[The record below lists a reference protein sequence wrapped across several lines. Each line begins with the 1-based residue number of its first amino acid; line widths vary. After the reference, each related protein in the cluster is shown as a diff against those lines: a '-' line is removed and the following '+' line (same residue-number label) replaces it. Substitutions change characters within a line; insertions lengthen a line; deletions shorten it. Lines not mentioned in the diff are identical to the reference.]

1 MKRLPGVIISAIIL
15 VLISLL
21 QLVMAVGMGFAG
33 AVVGSKTFSDAQ
45 HGAATGMPTPG
56 WMHIVMY
63 GMCAFIAALA
73 VWGIWTA
80 VGLFRTRRWARYSVL
95 VIGGGL
101 AVIGL
106 ISMLMTLVTMAVSLP
121 ATATMSPA
129 QVESMHAMTKVIFGI
144 VALFYGIMCAV
155 GISWLIYF
163 NLKKVRDAFASGPGW
178 VVESRRPVLIAV
190 ISVLTMIGA
199 CSCVLTAFLTI
210 PTPIF
215 GFLLHG
221 WEKAAFFL
229 IYGVLLAAAG
239 VGLWRLEEWARR
251 LAMAIQALGLVQYVI
266 YVAHPSLMTR
276 YSAEINQTMG
286 LGQQQPPA
294 QFQNSIYIV
303 SFGMGILFLIAT
315 MWILHYYR
323 GAFARPGEP

>member
-1 MKRLPGVIISAIIL
+1 
-15 VLISLL
+15 
-21 QLVMAVGMGFAG
+21 
-33 AVVGSKTFSDAQ
+33 
-45 HGAATGMPTPG
+45 
-56 WMHIVMY
+56 
-63 GMCAFIAALA
+63 
-73 VWGIWTA
+73 
-80 VGLFRTRRWARYSVL
+80 VL